1 MELGGTEMARK
12 TQISKDVILQA
23 ALDMLIRDGY
33 STINI
38 KTLSKEIG
46 CSTQPLVWHFENME
60 GLRRALAD
68 YALSYANKKMDP
80 SGNDGVNAFSQV
92 GQAYIKMALYEPYL
106 FQFVFLNGSGCY
118 PMGNS
123 EMLIKDE
130 DNAQLI
136 KRIANEFQ
144 ITEKEAGQYFQ
155 DTLIYTHG
163 LATFVAT
170 GIMRLSEKEMMI
182 LINQASNNFLIQ
194 QGVPVNRIP
203 QHKENLE

>member
-1 MELGGTEMARK
+1 MARK
-12 TQISKDVILQA
+12 TQISKEVILQA
-23 ALDMLIRDGY
+23 ALEMLIRDGY

-46 CSTQPLVWHFENME
+46 CSTQPLVWHFKNME

-68 YALSYANKKMDP
+68 YALSYANKKMNP
-80 SGNDGVNAFSQV
+80 SANDAVNAFSQV
-92 GQAYIKMALYEPYL
+92 GQGYIKMALYEPYL

-123 EMLIKDE
+123 EMLVKDE
-130 DNAQLI
+130 DNAELI
-136 KRIANEFQ
+136 KMFANEFQ
-144 ITEKEAGQYFQ
+144 LTEKDAGQYFQ

-182 LINQASNNFLIQ
+182 LINQASNIFLIQ
-194 QGVPVNRIP
+194 QGVPVNKIP